1 MAIFIIIEVS
11 YLDILMK
18 QKSEITINK
27 FERTIYFTNNYWGSK
42 YRGESLKQGSGRSPQ
57 TLLSVLFLK
66 HQNHG

>member
-1 MAIFIIIEVS
+1 MVTHIIIEVS

-42 YRGESLKQGSGRSPQ
+42 YRGESLKQGSGHCAQ
-57 TLLSVLFLK
+57 MLLGVLFLK